1 MPLPPSANRD
11 SLSRRDLPSR
21 LRLEHASRENLAEVR
36 KFVHAQASAA
46 GLSTDAAED
55 LVLAADE
62 AATNIIVHG
71 YGDRP
76 GLLEIEFE
84 VLDDRIRLTLRDQAP
99 HFDPRQAPSP
109 DLSRPFHER
118 KAGGMGVYL
127 IRKCMNTLDYR
138 ALENG
143 NELTLTKLIEC

>member
-1 MPLPPSANRD
+1 MS
-11 SLSRRDLPSR
+11 LPSPAKRDFPPR

-36 KFVHAQASAA
+36 AFVQAQANAA
-46 GLSTDAAED
+46 GLSAEAVDD

-62 AATNIIVHG
+62 AATNIIIHG

-76 GLLEIEFE
+76 GPLEVEFE
-84 VLDDRIRLTLRDQAP
+84 VLEDRIRLTLRDQAP
-99 HFDPRQAPSP
+99 HFDPRQAPPP
-109 DLSRPFHER
+109 DLSLPFHER
-118 KAGGMGVYL
+118 KAGGMGVFL

-138 ALENG
+138 ALEIG